1 MHNEILGMRI
11 NSTLVDIAN
20 VSSCLFCLYMLSKAF
35 LVPFYTYVI
44 APKFNKVNFK
54 AYGKWALVT
63 GCTDG
68 IGKEYARQ
76 LAAVGCDIILVSR
89 SMEKLQAT
97 AQEIEK
103 DFNVSTKIIQVDFT
117 GGDEIYDTIEKEIA
131 GLEIGTLVNNVG
143 ISYTYPE
150 YFLDLVEMDKVF
162 QKLLKAN
169 IVSVT
174 RMTHMV
180 LPGMVS
186 RERGI
191 VINIGSASS
200 IIPSPM
206 LTVYAATKA
215 YVDKFTEGLDMEYYM
230 KNILFQCVMPG
241 FVCSNMSGIRRSSLF
256 APTAKT
262 FVKSALSLV
271 AVEKRTAGYYP
282 HEFFVDCLNIL
293 VTASYNFGVWIV
305 TRSMKNSRLKCL
317 KKMKKQ

>member
-1 MHNEILGMRI
+1 MQTDFYGMPVHPTIVALG
-11 NSTLVDIAN
+11 NLSA
-20 VSSCLFCLYMLSKAF
+20 CLFFFYMCCRAF
-35 LVPFYTYVI
+35 FVPFYTYVI
-44 APKFNKVNFK
+44 APKFHRVNFK

-76 LAAVGCDIILVSR
+76 LAAAGCDIVLVSR

-103 DFNVSTKIIQVDFT
+103 EFNVSTKIIQVDFT
-117 GGDEIYDTIEKEIA
+117 AGEEIYETIAKEIV

-143 ISYTYPE
+143 ISYSYPE
-150 YFLDLVEMDKVF
+150 FFLDLVEMNKLF
-162 QKLLKAN
+162 EKLLKAN

-180 LPGMVS
+180 LPAMVA
-186 RERGI
+186 RERGV

-200 IIPSPM
+200 MIPSPM

-215 YVDKFTEGLDMEYYM
+215 YVDKFTEGLDMEYYK

-256 APTAKT
+256 APSAKD
-262 FVKSALSLV
+262 FVRSALSLV
-271 AVEKRTAGYYP
+271 AVEKRTPGYYP
-282 HEFFVDCLNIL
+282 HEFFVDCLNFISS
-293 VTASYNFGVWIV
+293 ASYHFGVWIV
-305 TRSMKNSRLKCL
+305 TRSMQNSRLKCL
-317 KKMKKQ
+317 KKMKRQ